1 MWLKSKSIQKL
12 GGGRLER
19 FGLSMWSRL
28 QIAALSSRKDPSIMK
43 LLRQIHKEGR
53 SLLSAFEMFNVYS
66 LARAQQRFPGAYA
79 EVGVFKGAS
88 AKLICEAKGDK
99 TLHLFDT
106 FEGLPQPGEHD
117 RGVHVKGQYACSL
130 ESVQAYL
137 QGYRGLEFH
146 PGVFP
151 RSAEHVNEASFAF
164 AHFDVDLYDGTL
176 ACLEYFYPR
185 MVPGGILLSHDY
197 DLLAGV
203 GKAFQEFFADKPES
217 IIELPTTQCMV
228 IRQV

>member
-1 MWLKSKSIQKL
+1 MWLKSKGIQKL
-12 GGGRLER
+12 GGGFLER
-19 FGLSMWSRL
+19 FGLGLWSRL
-28 QIAALSSRKDPSIMK
+28 QVAALRSRKDPKIIR
-43 LLRQIHKEGR
+43 LLRGINQEGR

-66 LARAQQRFPGAYA
+66 LARAQTRRPGAFA
-79 EVGVFKGAS
+79 EVGVYRGAS

-117 RGVHVKGQYACSL
+117 RGIHAKGQYACSL

-137 QGYRGLEFH
+137 QDYRGVEYH

-151 RSAEHVNEASFAF
+151 ASAAGVEETSYAF
-164 AHFDVDLYDGTL
+164 AHFDVDLYDGTF

-185 MVPGGILLSHDY
+185 LVPGGILISHDY

-203 GKAFQEFFADKPES
+203 GKAFHEFFADKPEA

-228 IRQV
+228 IKLA